1 MKKSGVDLN
10 SGGMK
15 TFFLLHIEKL
25 ILGGSVLLLLFLFW
39 NGWSTEKYTK
49 SEPAK
54 LSKLATDAAGKI
66 TETDNWNEIAE
77 FRRGD
82 DTADDR
88 IKMAS
93 ETKLDPNAYAVRR
106 LLGTP
111 KATLGLRTDPILV
124 NPTNL
129 VAKAITGPVLIKT
142 IYSPNY
148 TSAISGLP
156 AAGAVDAGDGRGGGG
171 RGGGGRGG
179 GGADRGGGGAERSG
193 GGDDRGGDT
202 GRGGGGRNGSR
213 DADDE
218 EGDFVGSAMSNV
230 MLKELVGF
238 RPAGHQAGVTGHPF
252 VLDGVAVTGVVNF
265 GEQFKS
271 YEKAFRNALGYYPY
285 RDRPVYLY
293 LEVQRREF
301 SADPDNQNEW
311 EDISERFY
319 DDIYAVERAPEIV
332 SPANYDSVLT
342 RNIPPIVNMDYRDFS
357 IHPQVKARKLIP
369 DMMDKRTTMGTEDRS
384 STTNTMIGMEDE
396 ESDDLDSDEA
406 ENSDEQETGV
416 EAMRGNNWDLYEK
429 LNRLARPKSDL
440 KLIRFFD
447 FRTRQGVTY
456 EYRVRLWLNDP
467 NDVNAFRNA
476 GGDEEAGALALG
488 AEGALG
494 DGGGGDGRGGGG
506 RGGGGRGGGG
516 RGGDAGRDSGGGGGG
531 GGGRGGEGGRNSG
544 DGDDDADLRNAEFV
558 ALDINQQ
565 EPDVRARVRA
575 KNNDLPP
582 FNFGPLPAKDAD
594 NEQEIDNE
602 TRRRKAYK
610 KRMTKVLENAWAT
623 EWSQPTAPVTAGGS
637 PAEFYAGKTI
647 PGSLL
652 KFDNGSIPRSE
663 PTAKIVTSFWSSNA
677 YKAEDDDAY
686 QTAIPSVRTVI
697 RGDVLNYKV
706 KKAHVLDPL
715 TTEVKRVEDTTI
727 LANAVVVDMMGGE
740 PAPGK
745 FVVPVNLDSE
755 MLVMDANGSF
765 HLQNSRI
772 DHRDYRNSLFLP
784 DESNEYGKKKKKS
797 TDSDSRGGGRN
808 GGGRGGGNEDGAVDS
823 LPGFGGG
830 GR

>member
-1 MKKSGVDLN
+1 MKKSGVDLS

-54 LSKLATDAAGKI
+54 LSDLAEEAGRKI
-66 TETDNWNEIAE
+66 TEIDNWKQIEE
-77 FRRGD
+77 FRKGD
-82 DTADDR
+82 DTADKR

-93 ETKLDPNAYAVRR
+93 ETKLDANAYAVRR

-111 KATLGLRTDPILV
+111 KATLGLRTDPTLV
-124 NPTNL
+124 NPTDL
-129 VAKAITGPVLIKT
+129 VAKPITGTVLIKT
-142 IYSPNY
+142 IYTPNY

-156 AAGAVDAGDGRGGGG
+156 SATTVEGGDGRGGGG

-179 GGADRGGGGAERSG
+179 GGADRGA
-193 GGDDRGGDT
+193 GGDDRGGGEP

-213 DADDE
+213 DDDDE
-218 EGDFVGSAMSNV
+218 NAEFVGSAMSTV
-230 MLKELVGF
+230 MQKELVGF
-238 RPAGHQAGVTGHPF
+238 RPADYDAGVSGHPF

-265 GEQFKS
+265 GDQFKS

-293 LEVQRREF
+293 LEVQRRIYDPNP
-301 SADPDNQNEW
+301 ADQEAYDNSW
-311 EDISERFY
+311 MDISEQFY
-319 DDIYAVERAPEIV
+319 DDIYAVERAPEVV
-332 SPANYDSVLT
+332 SPVNYDTVLT

-357 IHPQVKARKLIP
+357 IHPQVKARRLIP
-369 DMMDKRTTMGTEDRS
+369 DMMDKRTTMGTEDPS
-384 STTNTMIGMEDE
+384 ATDVTMIGMEDE
-396 ESDDLDSDEA
+396 ESDDSSEDEA
-406 ENSDEQETGV
+406 EDSDGLQDNDV
-416 EAMRGNNWDLYEK
+416 AAMRGNNWDLYEK

-447 FRTRQGVTY
+447 FPRTRQSRTY
-456 EYRVRLWLNDP
+456 QYRVRLWLNDP
-467 NDVNAFRNA
+467 NDVNAFRNS
-476 GGDEEAGALALG
+476 GGDESAGALALG
-488 AEGALG
+488 NVVPAAG
-494 DGGGGDGRGGGG
+494 DGGGGRDGGG

-516 RGGDAGRDSGGGGGG
+516 RGGDTGRNSGGGGGG
-531 GGGRGGEGGRNSG
+531 GGQDGRGGSG
-544 DGDDDADLRNAEFV
+544 DGELDADLRNAEFV

-575 KNNDLPP
+575 KANDLPP
-582 FNFGPLPAKDAD
+582 FKFGPLPSKNAD
-594 NEQEIDNE
+594 NEEEIVNE
-602 TRRRKAYK
+602 EKRRETYK

-623 EWSQPTAPVTAGGS
+623 DWSQPTAPVTVGGA
-637 PAEFYAGKTI
+637 PAEFFAGQTI
-647 PGSLL
+647 QGSML
-652 KFDNGSIPRSE
+652 KYDKVSIPRSE
-663 PTAKIVTSFWSSNA
+663 PMAKIVTSFWSSTA
-677 YKAEDDDAY
+677 YKAKDETAY
-686 QTAIPSVRTVI
+686 QTAIPSVRTVT
-697 RGDVLNYKV
+697 RGDVLNYKI

-727 LANAVVVDMMGGE
+727 LSNAVVVDMMGGE
-740 PAPGK
+740 EAPGK

-755 MLVMDANGSF
+755 MLVMDANGNF

-784 DESNEYGKKKKKS
+784 DESNEYGKQKKKN
-797 TDSDSRGGGRN
+797 TDGDGRG
-808 GGGRGGGNEDGAVDS
+808 GGGRGGDGRGGGNNDGSVDS
-823 LPGFGGG
+823 LPEFGN